1 MSVINQM
8 LRDLEARRE
17 RKANSSH
24 YIDEV
29 NIIAHSKSSVYRWLL
44 PAFVILLLSISVF
57 IYTTYTQ
64 SELEPEPELAQTA
77 VADLPV
83 KLPDDINQLNKDEIN
98 ISVPTSQEERLAN
111 SEAQLIPDKIPA
123 VSESKDVELQN
134 NINKNQPAK
143 ASVSAHK
150 PLNSKVP
157 EPVVNKTIAQNKV
170 LKHKKIN
177 KKSTQKNSIVKAKT
191 KTKTKTK
198 TKKRLKQQETPLPI
212 SETKKTTVKIEPVR
226 KNKTAD
232 KTRTVMSRARV
243 LMASDIASAVKI
255 LEDNLKAVKE
265 NADYYSLL
273 ANLYQRQQRYDEAIV
288 YYRKALLIKP
298 EQGELW
304 IGIALAYRS
313 NGEYDNEQQ
322 AFQQALQSRSIRA
335 ELRQYAA
342 QQLKRNTARQ

>member
-29 NIIAHSKSSVYRWLL
+29 NIIAHSKPSVYRWLI
-44 PAFVILLLSISVF
+44 PALVILLLSISVI
-57 IYTTYTQ
+57 IYTIYTQ
-64 SELEPEPELAQTA
+64 TQPELAQNA
-77 VADLPV
+77 VDGLPV
-83 KLPDDINQLNKDEIN
+83 KLPDDISQLNKDEIN
-98 ISVPTSQEERLAN
+98 ISVPASQEEILAH
-111 SEAQLIPDKIPA
+111 SEVQLIADKIPA
-123 VSESKDVELQN
+123 ASDGKDVAVQN
-134 NINKNQPAK
+134 NKSTNQPAK
-143 ASVSAHK
+143 VSVSDHK
-150 PLNSKVP
+150 SLNRKVH
-157 EPVVNKTIAQNKV
+157 EPAVNKTIAQNKV
-170 LKHKKIN
+170 LKHKKN
-177 KKSTQKNSIVKAKT
+177 STQKKSIVKAET
-191 KTKTKTK
+191 KTM
-198 TKKRLKQQETPLPI
+198 LKQQETPLSV
-212 SETKKTTVKIEPVR
+212 SETKKTTVKIKPIR
-226 KNKTAD
+226 KKKIED
-232 KTRTVMSRARV
+232 KTLTVMSRARV

-255 LEDNLKAVKE
+255 LEDNLKSVKE

-322 AFQQALQSRSIRA
+322 AFQQALQSRSIRP

-342 QQLKRNTARQ
+342 QQLKK

>member
-29 NIIAHSKSSVYRWLL
+29 NIIAHRKPSVYRWLI
-44 PAFVILLLSISVF
+44 PALVILLLSISVF
-57 IYTTYTQ
+57 IYTAYTQ
-64 SELEPEPELAQTA
+64 TQPELAQNV

-83 KLPDDINQLNKDEIN
+83 KLPDDISKLNKDEIN
-98 ISVPTSQEERLAN
+98 ISVPASQEELLAN
-111 SEAQLIPDKIPA
+111 SKAQLIADKIPA
-123 VSESKDVELQN
+123 ASDGKDVEVQN
-134 NINKNQPAK
+134 NKSTNQPAK
-143 ASVSAHK
+143 ASVSEHK
-150 PLNSKVP
+150 PLNRKVP

-177 KKSTQKNSIVKAKT
+177 KKSTQKNSIVKT
-191 KTKTKTK
+191 KTM
-198 TKKRLKQQETPLPI
+198 LKQQETPLPV

-226 KNKTAD
+226 KNKTED

-255 LEDNLKAVKE
+255 LEDNLKSVKE

-313 NGEYDNEQQ
+313 NGEYENEQQ
-322 AFQQALQSRSIRA
+322 AFQQALQSKSIRP
-335 ELRQYAA
+335 ELRQYAG
-342 QQLKRNTARQ
+342 QQLKK

>member
-29 NIIAHSKSSVYRWLL
+29 NIIAHSKPSVYRWLL

-64 SELEPEPELAQTA
+64 SELEPEPEQTA

-83 KLPDDINQLNKDEIN
+83 KLPDDMNQLNKDEIN

-143 ASVSAHK
+143 ASVSAYK

-177 KKSTQKNSIVKAKT
+177 KKSTQKNSIVKAET
-191 KTKTKTK
+191 KTKTKT
-198 TKKRLKQQETPLPI
+198 RLKQQETPLPI
-212 SETKKTTVKIEPVR
+212 SETKKTTVKIESVR